1 LTWKSH
7 NLNANIIVASLAITR
22 LNKETDLMMSTST
35 STSTDEHWRQD
46 VTIDDIPPE
55 GQRLLRDYAGLQQ
68 DEILAHIEHI
78 VRAVLLYS
86 RVHCTYH

>member
-1 LTWKSH
+1 M
-7 NLNANIIVASLAITR
+7 TR

-35 STSTDEHWRQD
+35 SKSTSTDEHWRQD

-78 VRAVLLYS
+78 
-86 RVHCTYH
+86 